1 MLMLRFFFA
10 KAAREHGTQ
19 TELQCLD
26 HQQPLVRNW
35 NFGQNWF
42 KLMLR

>member
-19 TELQCLD
+19 LLIGIGGSLAARFF
-26 HQQPLVRNW
+26 HGAKGNYV
-35 NFGQNWF
+35 
-42 KLMLR
+42 